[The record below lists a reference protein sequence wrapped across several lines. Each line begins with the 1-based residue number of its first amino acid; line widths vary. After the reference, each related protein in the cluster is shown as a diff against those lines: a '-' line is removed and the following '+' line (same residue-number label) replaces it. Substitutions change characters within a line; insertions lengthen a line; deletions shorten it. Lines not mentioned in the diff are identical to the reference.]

1 MKRLFVCVIAMLL
14 LLPQG
19 VTGRASAGDVDVNGY
34 LALVRRSNED
44 IRASLRLVEAKYF
57 SVRSALATQRPAA
70 GLKGNASR
78 VTGDTGGDYTLS
90 VAVTHRFDISG
101 IYGAQERQLV
111 LGYEIAASEHV
122 ATVNSLLAQAEQ
134 TYWSAVLARANVQLQ
149 KDTLAQR
156 LEDLRVTEEK
166 YANQLVPKLDVIR
179 ASAKVEESR
188 SFLVEAEALY
198 TDALSRLAALAGGEE
213 AVPVRMELLVP
224 DRTVSADFE
233 AAWTA
238 RPDVRAGTLSVERA
252 KVLRS
257 LAAKG
262 MSPTLDGSVGYVF
275 LTDSAKSTP
284 PEQEAIFSLTVG
296 VPVSDGG
303 ATKANVREKEKTL
316 EAANASLRSKRN
328 EVTKELALAE
338 NEWKSAVAVELS
350 KRQQVARSD
359 EELKITQLMYK
370 EGMGAQ
376 IDLLNAQVENRKVRT
391 EHLNAIKD
399 MYFALVSLRKAI
411 GQYVAGYSNTYAG
424 GK

>member
-19 VTGRASAGDVDVNGY
+19 VTGRASAGDVDVNEY
-34 LALVRRSNED
+34 LVLVRRSNED

-213 AVPVRMELLVP
+213 AVPVR
-224 DRTVSADFE
+224 T
-233 AAWTA
+233 
-238 RPDVRAGTLSVERA
+238 
-252 KVLRS
+252 
-257 LAAKG
+257 
-262 MSPTLDGSVGYVF
+262 
-275 LTDSAKSTP
+275 
-284 PEQEAIFSLTVG
+284 
-296 VPVSDGG
+296 
-303 ATKANVREKEKTL
+303 
-316 EAANASLRSKRN
+316 
-328 EVTKELALAE
+328 
-338 NEWKSAVAVELS
+338 
-350 KRQQVARSD
+350 
-359 EELKITQLMYK
+359 
-370 EGMGAQ
+370 
-376 IDLLNAQVENRKVRT
+376 
-391 EHLNAIKD
+391 
-399 MYFALVSLRKAI
+399 
-411 GQYVAGYSNTYAG
+411 
-424 GK
+424 